1 MPTPSYGIGTPSQA
15 ESPEGKVQQL
25 WMENTARLVTSSQE
39 RFAKASLGLN
49 AGANGLDAE
58 ADWD

>member
-1 MPTPSYGIGTPSQA
+1 MPTTQLRNWNPSQA

-25 WMENTARLVTSSQE
+25 WMENIARLVTSSQE